1 MPSITRRA
9 LLRPLA
15 GAALASTLVEVPAH
29 AGYNVWTGQ
38 FTIAQQDLQAQVET
52 RFPLGFPYPPL
63 FDVRVQRPRL
73 GLNPAGQRVA
83 VTVDVLVR
91 SAFTPQ
97 ALKGLLT
104 ISSRL
109 RFDAP
114 TRSVRLVDPAAD
126 RIDFQG
132 LAPADAQQLQAIG
145 QAVAKD
151 ALQDWPL
158 HTFRPEDLTM
168 GSRVF
173 KPGEITVQ
181 ETTISVAI
189 D

>member
-1 MPSITRRA
+1 MASITRRA
-9 LLRPLA
+9 LLRPLT
-15 GAALASTLVEVPAH
+15 GASLLALGVHPAR
-29 AGYNVWTGQ
+29 AGYNLWTGQ
-38 FTIAQQDLQAQVET
+38 FTIAQPELQAQVET

-73 GLNPAGQRVA
+73 GLNPGEQRVSI
-83 VTVDVLVR
+83 TVDVLVR
-91 SAFTPQ
+91 SAFVPQ

-104 ISSRL
+104 ISSKL
-109 RFDAP
+109 RFDAAS
-114 TRSVRLVDPAAD
+114 RSVRLVDPDAD

-132 LAPADAQQLQAIG
+132 LAPADARQLQAIG
-145 QAVAKD
+145 QAVAQD

-158 HTFRPEDLTM
+158 HTFRPEELTM

-173 KPGEITVQ
+173 RPGEITVQ
-181 ETTISVAI
+181 DAAISITV